1 MSETKVPEA
10 VAVAVEKKPKVGKRV
25 KKDKFN
31 NFTIPP
37 RNTTSYSKSVKHI
50 YDMINEAAP
59 QLLGRDDVRN
69 AFNTYVEFLKKYND
83 ILVSWS
89 NGVKYKYGS
98 GVKITDENCVNWLNC
113 RIAYSSDKW
122 TPAFIKDVEARW
134 LQYTNDKPKYTND
147 KPIFNVQAKIVIMD
161 SHDII
166 NAYKPLYDLIK
177 RDVVPYMEIKDWEIK
192 SKRSIEYLHSLI
204 EKDEQII
211 KNIEESIKK
220 YRKNMSDNA
229 QKVLELRVRPQTTVF
244 D

>member
-1 MSETKVPEA
+1 MSETKVAEVVK
-10 VAVAVEKKPKVGKRV
+10 VAEVAKKRV

-31 NFTIPP
+31 NFNIPP
-37 RNTTSYSKSVKHI
+37 RSTTSYSKSVKHI

-59 QLLGRDDVRN
+59 HLLERDDVRN
-69 AFNTYVEFLKKYND
+69 AFNNYVEFLKKYND
-83 ILVSWS
+83 ILESWS

-98 GVKITDENCVNWLNC
+98 GVKITDEYCVTSLNC

-134 LQYTNDKPKYTND
+134 LQHKND
-147 KPIFNVQAKIVIMD
+147 KPIFNVQVKIVIMD

-192 SKRSIEYLHSLI
+192 SKRNIEYLHSLI

-211 KNIEESIKK
+211 KNIEQSIEK
-220 YRKNMSDNA
+220 YRRNMSDSA
-229 QKVLELRVRPQTTVF
+229 QKVLEWRIRPQTTVF